1 MCVMIMKKNKSK
13 LYKNYKKLFENNFIF
28 IFFRLYALLTDIFS
42 QPDNKTII
50 FVETKRSVD
59 NIVKLVN
66 RNG

>member
-1 MCVMIMKKNKSK
+1 MYLLK
-13 LYKNYKKLFENNFIF
+13 LIIF
-28 IFFRLYALLTDIFS
+28 CFVSRLYALLSDIFS